1 MPPADRPAPL
11 AGKLIMAMKRIF
23 LVVCALLLVSVLA
36 LAGTRPASHLSE
48 TALRQRVEAF
58 LDRTIG
64 WQQLDVLRVDSIGA
78 PDASGLRKVKVFLK
92 KGSQQLNKTFYVT
105 ADGRE
110 IIDGDVT
117 PLSSDPFRSVREKL
131 QLEGFPSQGPANAP
145 VTLVEFSDLECPYC
159 KQANQTIE
167 QLRQQ
172 MPGKLRVI
180 FKYYPLTKIHPWSMQ
195 AALAAV
201 CVADQNPAH
210 FWPFEQAVFDH
221 QEQLTTANAATRLHD
236 FALESGTQD
245 APFQSCLK
253 SPATRAKV
261 EASIKNGN
269 EVGVE
274 STPTLFLNGRIIPGA
289 PDPNQLSLLLQHELK
304 FAPEHGERASGEL
317 GGQIHGQQCG
327 MCKPLPPLPKKP

>member
-1 MPPADRPAPL
+1 
-11 AGKLIMAMKRIF
+11 MAMKRIC
-23 LVVCALLLVSVLA
+23 LVVCALLLAAVVA
-36 LAGTRPASHLSE
+36 MAGSRPASQSSE

-58 LDRTIG
+58 LERTIG
-64 WQQLDVLRVDSIGA
+64 WQQLDVLRVDSISA

-92 KGSQQLNKTFYVT
+92 KGSQQLTKTFYVT
-105 ADGRE
+105 GDGRE

-131 QLEGFPSQGPANAP
+131 QLQGFPAQGPANAP

-172 MPGKLRVI
+172 MPGKFRVV

-201 CVADQNPAH
+201 CVVEQNPAH

-221 QEQLTTANAATRLHD
+221 QEQLTTANAASRLHD

-245 APFQSCLK
+245 APFQSCLR

-289 PDPNQLSLLLQHELK
+289 PDPAQLSMLMQHELK
-304 FAPEHGERASGEL
+304 FVPAKEERASGEL
-317 GGQIHGQQCG
+317 GGKLHGQQCG
-327 MCKPLPPLPKKP
+327 VCKPLPPLPKKP

>member
-1 MPPADRPAPL
+1 
-11 AGKLIMAMKRIF
+11 MAMKRTS
-23 LVVCALLLVSVLA
+23 LLVCALLLAAVLA
-36 LAGTRPASHLSE
+36 AAAARPASHPTVPE
-48 TALRQRVEAF
+48 LRQRIEAF
-58 LDRTIG
+58 LNRTIG
-64 WQQLDVLRVDSIGA
+64 WQNLDVLRVDSIGA

-92 KGSQQLNKTFYVT
+92 KGTQQLTKTFYVT
-105 ADGRE
+105 EDGRE
-110 IIDGDVT
+110 IIDGDIT
-117 PLSSDPFRSVREKL
+117 PLSADPFRSVREKL
-131 QLEGFPSQGPANAP
+131 QLQGFPSEGPANAP

-159 KQANQTIE
+159 KGASQTIE
-167 QLRQQ
+167 RLQQQ
-172 MPGKLRVI
+172 MPGKFRVV

-210 FWPFEQAVFDH
+210 FWPFEQTVFEH
-221 QEQLTTANAATRLHD
+221 QEQLTTENAATRLHD

-253 SPATRAKV
+253 DPATRAKV
-261 EASIKNGN
+261 ETSIKNGN

-289 PDPNQLSLLLQHELK
+289 PDSTQLGMLLQHELK
-304 FAPEHGERASGEL
+304 FVPTGGERASGAL

-327 MCKPLPPLPKKP
+327 TCTPLPPLPKKP